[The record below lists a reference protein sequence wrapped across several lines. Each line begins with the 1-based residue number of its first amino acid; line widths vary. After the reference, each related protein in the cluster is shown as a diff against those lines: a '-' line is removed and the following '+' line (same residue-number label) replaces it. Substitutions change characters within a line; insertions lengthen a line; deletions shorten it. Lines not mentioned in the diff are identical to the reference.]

1 MDTSMDRTSLFGILL
16 ILTLFCT
23 PFVALHFGLDKHH
36 MDLCHAAAAG
46 KVERV
51 RDLLQ
56 EGRVEAADKDN
67 AFRQAAQ
74 NGHLEVMRLLLDHG
88 VAVRPKND
96 ADTAY
101 LALGDAIRQGQGE
114 AARFLLE
121 RGADINADLQG
132 YSALECAVC
141 SHPVNMELVRLL
153 VEKGA
158 SINPSAPGQPAPLVA
173 ACAGGAAAPTRF
185 LLENGA
191 DVYVKNRY
199 GTSVLDVVREHE
211 DTPAALVLREY
222 FTSALQDKDEDFRL
236 KAVEYFGFTS
246 KSPWTREGLLHALR
260 NTSLGVRRSAV
271 FFLGERSDPRD
282 LELFIGLLQDEDSH
296 IRQEAVE
303 TLHHFYHPDVRA
315 VEGLIGTLQEQD
327 KLTREFAAEYLG
339 KIGDARAVEPLIA
352 LLADPETAV
361 RIAAAEALGNLRDR
375 CAVGPLIALLE
386 RKNREEV
393 EAAAHALGSIGDAA
407 ASAALVDALK
417 VGCPSV
423 RIALDNLKWQPQTED
438 EKVHYLACVH
448 EIDELRAL
456 GEVADRILLQD
467 LESGRY
473 EVIKHTLEVLVAIDR
488 ADVMAR
494 IIQTL
499 KDKGNEVMAEA
510 YLHSGNKTLSS
521 AAGKWADGHG
531 YLIVPVQG
539 DYQPPG
545 N

>member
-1 MDTSMDRTSLFGILL
+1 M
-16 ILTLFCT
+16 LT
-23 PFVALHFGLDKHH
+23 GG
-36 MDLCHAAAAG
+36 AAWAT
-46 KVERV
+46 
-51 RDLLQ
+51 
-56 EGRVEAADKDN
+56 
-67 AFRQAAQ
+67 
-74 NGHLEVMRLLLDHG
+74 H
-88 VAVRPKND
+88 
-96 ADTAY
+96 
-101 LALGDAIRQGQGE
+101 
-114 AARFLLE
+114 
-121 RGADINADLQG
+121 
-132 YSALECAVC
+132 
-141 SHPVNMELVRLL
+141 
-153 VEKGA
+153 
-158 SINPSAPGQPAPLVA
+158 
-173 ACAGGAAAPTRF
+173 GGAAAPTRF

-199 GTSVLDVVREHE
+199 GTGVLDVVREHE

-222 FTSALQDKDEDFRL
+222 FTSALQDKDEGVRL
-236 KAVEYFGFTS
+236 KAVEYFGSSS
-246 KSPWTREGLLHALR
+246 KSPWANDGLIQALK
-260 NTSLGVRRSAV
+260 NTSLPVRRSAAS
-271 FFLGERSDPRD
+271 FLRMRDDPRAI
-282 LELFIGLLQDEDSH
+282 ELFIGLLQDEDSYIRQKAVEQVH
-296 IRQEAVE
+296 DAIGPFLGLLQDEDSYARQEAVE
-303 TLHHFYHPDVRA
+303 QIHQFYHRYVRA
-315 VEGLIGTLQEQD
+315 VEGLIGALQEQD
-327 KLTREFAAEYLG
+327 ERTREVAAECLG
-339 KIGDARAVEPLIA
+339 QSGDARAVEPLIA

-361 RIAAAEALGNLRDR
+361 RIAAAEALGHLKDSH
-375 CAVGPLIALLE
+375 AVGSLIPFLK

-423 RIALDNLKWQPQTED
+423 RIALDGLEWQPQTED

-456 GEVADRILLQD
+456 GEVADRILLKD

-488 ADVMAR
+488 GDVMAR